1 VGIGQDDKRVSKQRV
16 SKQRER
22 HTWLEDLGYVLTADE
37 MRRRRSDYESDV
49 FAGSKPLAWAWL
61 AFIAALG
68 GALGGTL
75 ASGALWGSLV
85 QVALWLAVTVVAC
98 FLTRRATLAVSGKA
112 LAFLVAWNVFWS
124 MLIGVVAMWGA
135 QRAGAGW
142 AYGIAGGMGFL
153 VGICQGNYEPDDLE
167 GRGVLFMTTTVS
179 APLAACAGAWL
190 HRNLIGEP
198 PSLAA
203 AAITG
208 AVAGTI
214 FLAPVMA
221 VLLARTNNVNG
232 LKRVAALFLHRDE
245 SVADAVRL
253 LDSAL
258 RLAPRDASVLARRAI
273 AHTLAGHSDA
283 AELDWVRH
291 RELSPKS
298 LALDLARGWVHLRR
312 GRYADAAASFEAAL
326 ALSKRNPSGLVGLG
340 LARLRSGDAAA
351 AVEALNR
358 VPGREHDALSLT
370 HLAEAHLAAGDP
382 KGAARVASEA
392 IDEFDS
398 VFARSWL
405 VRAEARRALGDLDGA
420 AYDFSKAWHSAEEE
434 GIQDRALAGLDAIQR
449 PLGEEEEEE
458 PEE

>member
-1 VGIGQDDKRVSKQRV
+1 MRKQGA
-16 SKQRER
+16 R
-22 HTWLEDLGYVLTADE
+22 HGWLEDLGYVLTADE
-37 MRRRRSDYESDV
+37 MRRRRSDYASDV

-85 QVALWLAVTVVAC
+85 QVPLWLAITVVAC
-98 FLTRRATLAVSGKA
+98 ILIRRATLAVSGSFLGF
-112 LAFLVAWNVFWS
+112 LAAWNVFWG

-153 VGICQGNYEPDDLE
+153 VGICQGGYEPDDLE
-167 GRGVLFMTTTVS
+167 SRDAFFVTGMVS
-179 APLAACAGAWL
+179 APLGACAAAWL
-190 HRNLIGEP
+190 HRNLTGEP
-198 PSLAA
+198 PSVAA

-214 FLAPVMA
+214 FLAPAMA
-221 VLLARTNNVNG
+221 VLLARLNNVEG
-232 LKRVAALFLHRDE
+232 LQRVAALLLHRDE
-245 SVADAVRL
+245 SAADAVPV

-258 RLAPRDASVLARRAI
+258 RLAPNDASLLARRAL
-273 AHTLAGHSDA
+273 AHALSGRGDA
-283 AELDWVRH
+283 AEVDWARH
-291 RELSPKS
+291 RELSPQS
-298 LALDLARGWVHLRR
+298 PASDMSRGWVHLRR
-312 GRYADAAASFEAAL
+312 GRHADAAASFEAAL
-326 ALSKRNPSGLVGLG
+326 AISKRSPAALIGLG
-340 LARLRSGDAAA
+340 IARLRSGDAAA
-351 AVEALNR
+351 AVEALDR

-370 HLAEAHLAAGDP
+370 HRAEAHLAAGDP
-382 KGAARVASEA
+382 EVAANLAGDA
-392 IDEFDS
+392 IEELDS

-420 AYDFSKAWHSAEEE
+420 AHDFNKAWHSAEEE

-449 PLGEEEEEE
+449 PLEEDE